1 VVWIV
6 LAAMQVFTAS
16 QLWLSTEP
24 GNYADYT
31 FDAGAS
37 LIVGLMCALAIA
49 TLVVV
54 WQGFTVELTPE
65 GVVQRMPL
73 FRRTIPWEALAPG
86 GPAEP
91 YPPAKRIF
99 LAAARPDLVAQRG
112 WSLFH
117 GTRQSPI
124 LIVERHAWLVARAI
138 RHYVD
143 EPANRAAIGTS
154 DEYARLAAALAT
166 PPPAPA
172 APTPGA
178 PLPYATTMPAR
189 PRLIRAATIL
199 VYVGVAVAVLTAAAD
214 LLFTVVFRDNLLAAE
229 RVIAETNGPMPDD
242 GSVFFS
248 TDSMSFVRGESIW
261 VLVLTAALGLVAIL
275 LSRAVVRGA
284 DGARIG
290 LIVLSGVYGVLALC
304 PCAVPLSSLA
314 EEPAAGTFLNG
325 WSAARTGLGT
335 VGTVFGFAVLF
346 LLLNT
351 KAGPP
356 GGDHA
361 DRPPAVP
368 AQVP

>member
-1 VVWIV
+1 
-6 LAAMQVFTAS
+6 
-16 QLWLSTEP
+16 
-24 GNYADYT
+24 
-31 FDAGAS
+31 
-37 LIVGLMCALAIA
+37 
-49 TLVVV
+49 
-54 WQGFTVELTPE
+54 
-65 GVVQRMPL
+65 MPL
-73 FRRTIPWEALAPG
+73 VRRTIPWDALAPG

-99 LAAARPDLVAQRG
+99 LATARPDLVVQRG

-124 LIVERHAWLVARAI
+124 LILDRHAWLFARAI

-143 EPANRAAIGTS
+143 EPAHRAAIGTS
-154 DEYARLAAALAT
+154 DEYDRLAAVLAT

-172 APTPGA
+172 VPTPGA
-178 PLPYATTMPAR
+178 PLPYATSMPLR

-214 LLFTVVFRDNLLAAE
+214 LIFTVVFRDNLLAAE
-229 RVIAETNGPMPDD
+229 RVIAETNGPVPDD

-248 TDSMSFVRGESIW
+248 TDTVSFVRGESIW
-261 VLVLTAALGLVAIL
+261 VLVLTAALGLVAVV
-275 LSRAVVRGA
+275 LSRAVVRGV

-290 LIVLSGVYGVLALC
+290 LIVLSGVYTVLALC
-304 PCAVPLSSLA
+304 PCAVPVSSLA

-325 WSAARTGLGT
+325 WLLARDALST
-335 VGTVFGFAVLF
+335 VGACIGAVVVVM
-346 LLLNT
+346 LLST

-356 GGDHA
+356 GGGQVEH
-361 DRPPAVP
+361 PPAVP